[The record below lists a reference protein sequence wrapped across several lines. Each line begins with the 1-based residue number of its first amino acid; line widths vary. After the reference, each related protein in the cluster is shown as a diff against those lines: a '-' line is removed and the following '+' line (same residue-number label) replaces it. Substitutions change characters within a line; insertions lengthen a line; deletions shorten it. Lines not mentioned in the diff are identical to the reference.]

1 MRLPSAYPRLVSRDV
16 IVYLLFLHICASNQW
31 WIKHPSESIST
42 NFDSAAQQSIYRL
55 LDFLRVSFPTHLRND
70 TLNRVRE
77 MFDFAYGSY
86 TTYAFPFDELNPIDC
101 TGRGYDHKNPDNINV
116 NDALG
121 DYHLTLI
128 DTLDTLA
135 IMGKSDDFT
144 RAVELLLRHLSFNR
158 DNRVQLF
165 EATIRVV
172 GGLLSAHM
180 LITDPAQ
187 TFGDLRPESYND
199 ELLTHAHDLAN
210 RMLDAFES
218 SPTGLPYPRFYLGSG
233 RKDNTT
239 TEACLAG
246 AGSLLLEFGCLSA
259 ILGDP
264 SYANIARRVVL
275 NLWNRRSGVT
285 GLLGSTIDVNSGKW
299 INRMSGLGAG
309 QDSFYEYLHKTAV
322 LFDDAQ
328 IGLMFNEAFATMRYH
343 LRSSKNASS
352 CLGADGIPSVY
363 WNLDMY
369 TGDRMNYWVDSL
381 QSVWPGIFAHH
392 GEIRDAI
399 CQHAIHFFIWQL
411 YGLPPER
418 YDIVTEQP
426 QLSFY
431 PLRPEFIEST
441 YFLYRVT
448 KHPFYLRVGEQIINN
463 LDKYARAKCG
473 FATIHSVEDKSK
485 EDRME
490 SFFLSET
497 LKYLYLL
504 FDENNPLN
512 RNEMDYMFSTQAHI
526 FPIKRIRQLIKKFPT
541 NPFQSIKNPPI
552 SSSDRTLKTCPSP
565 RVTYSS
571 LPLDREEWKKIGAF
585 IHAKF
590 KS

>member
-1 MRLPSAYPRLVSRDV
+1 MRLPSAYPPLVSRDV

-31 WIKHPSESIST
+31 WIKHPSESTST
-42 NFDSAAQQSIYRL
+42 DFDSAAQQSIYRL

-158 DNRVQLF
+158 DNAFSYLRRPLGKCINSFQLS
-165 EATIRVV
+165 IRVV

-180 LITDPAQ
+180 LITDPAH
-187 TFGDLRPESYND
+187 TFGNLRPESYND

-210 RMLDAFES
+210 RMLDAFEG

-264 SYANIARRVVL
+264 SYASIARRVVL

-343 LRSSKNASS
+343 LRSSKNVSS
-352 CLGADGIPSVY
+352 CLGADGMPLVY

-381 QSVWPGIFAHH
+381 QSVWPGIFDHLQMFAVSVVVS
-392 GEIRDAI
+392 
-399 CQHAIHFFIWQL
+399 
-411 YGLPPER
+411 R
-418 YDIVTEQP
+418 YFTLV
-426 QLSFY
+426 
-431 PLRPEFIEST
+431 ST
-441 YFLYRVT
+441 GIT
-448 KHPFYLRVGEQIINN
+448 SGTSSQ
-463 LDKYARAKCG
+463 DKYARAKCG
-473 FATIHSVEDKSK
+473 FATIHSVQDKSQ

-526 FPIKRIRQLIKKFPT
+526 FPIKRIRQLIKKFTT
-541 NPFQSIKNPPI
+541 NPFQSNKNPPI
-552 SSSDRTLKTCPSP
+552 PNSDRTLKTVSQSVRRSTSCSFL
-565 RVTYSS
+565 S
-571 LPLDREEWKKIGAF
+571 L
-585 IHAKF
+585 
-590 KS
+590 